1 MECLIRQLS
10 FSSFTLECVC
20 GVSHCN
26 THMQKPVETEVVTQG
41 GFQIPF
47 FPPDLH
53 KCSTINHYSVSSIC
67 LSETATWRFVI
78 PCVNCSC
85 NVCSYSQQAVLFI
98 FLNKKAVLSSF
109 LSLIP
114 VLSFLMTKPILSYLK
129 YSS

>member
-1 MECLIRQLS
+1 MPYQTAFIFIIHFGMCLRSQPLQHPHAEACRDRGCNS
-10 FSSFTLECVC
+10 RRFSDS
-20 GVSHCN
+20 
-26 THMQKPVETEVVTQG
+26 
-41 GFQIPF
+41 F

-53 KCSTINHYSVSSIC
+53 KCSTINHYSVSSIY